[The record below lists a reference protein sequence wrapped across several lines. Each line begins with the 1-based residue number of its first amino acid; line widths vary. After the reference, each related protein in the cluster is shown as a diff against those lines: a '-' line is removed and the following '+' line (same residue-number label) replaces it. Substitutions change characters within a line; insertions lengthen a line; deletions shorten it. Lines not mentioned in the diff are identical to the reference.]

1 MKEPPLVEFRNVTVV
16 RGGRV
21 ALDGVS
27 LSIGAGEHVAIVG
40 PNGSGKSTLIKTI
53 TRECY
58 PVQAPDS
65 WLRIMG
71 QDLWNIFD
79 LRSLLG
85 IVSADLLNN
94 CSLEIEG
101 EELIV
106 SGYFGSL
113 GLWPHQPVSVQ
124 MREKAA
130 GIMQKLAIEHLA
142 RRSIHEMS
150 SGELQRALIGRA
162 LVHDPKA
169 LVLDEPSNSLD
180 VRARAEL
187 QEALRRLAAEGT
199 GIVMVTHHLEDILP
213 QIERV
218 VLIKQGRLAGD
229 GPKQRML
236 TSRRLSELFEVPV
249 KVGRRDGRYF
259 LR

>member
-1 MKEPPLVEFRNVTVV
+1 VKEPPLVEFRNVTVV

-27 LSIGAGEHVAIVG
+27 LAIGAGEHVAIVG

-58 PVQAPDS
+58 PVCSPNS
-65 WLRIMG
+65 WLHILG

-85 IVSADLLNN
+85 IVSTDLLNN
-94 CSLEIEG
+94 CSLEIQA
-101 EELIV
+101 EELII

-113 GLWPHQPVSVQ
+113 GLWPHQPVNDQ
-124 MREKAA
+124 MRRKAA
-130 GIMQKLAIEHLA
+130 EIMQKLEIAHLA

-162 LVHDPKA
+162 LVHEPKA
-169 LVLDEPSNSLD
+169 LVLDEPSSNLD
-180 VRARAEL
+180 VRARTEL
-187 QEALRRLAAEGT
+187 LGALSRLAVEGT

-213 QIERV
+213 QVERV

-229 GPKQRML
+229 GPKQHML
-236 TSRRLSELFEVPV
+236 TSRRLSELFEMPV
-249 KVGRRDGRYF
+249 RVGRRNGRYF
-259 LR
+259 LW